1 MKKIVVMASGE
12 GSNFSAIVE
21 SGIKVHKVITN
32 NPNANVIKRA
42 KEAGV
47 GSCLIV
53 PDKQGKAFPAN
64 IYRKEYDKQIDYYI
78 GGRGDF
84 PNLYSVDLIVL
95 AGWMRIFSPWFC
107 EKWAGKI
114 INIHPSL
121 LPAFAGGCNAIE
133 DAYNYG
139 CKVTGCTIHWVTP
152 EVDAGPI
159 IAQGVNHIFPGQSLE
174 TVKEDVH
181 KLEHYLYPKTIKEL
195 INGNE

>member
-21 SGIKVHKVITN
+21 SGIKVNRVITD

-42 KEAGV
+42 KEAGI

-53 PDKQGKAFPAN
+53 PDKKET
-64 IYRKEYDKQIDYYI
+64 REEYDKQIDYYI
-78 GGRGDF
+78 GGRSPI

-107 EKWAGKI
+107 YRWAGKI

-133 DAYNYG
+133 DAYNHG
-139 CKVTGCTIHWVTP
+139 CKVTGVTIHWVTP

-159 IAQGVNHIFPGQSLE
+159 IAQGVNHIFTGQPLGK
-174 TVKEDVH
+174 VKEDMH

-195 INGNE
+195 INS